1 MGEKNRVPPKKNSGK
16 FRGGSPKIFGN
27 FSQGRFGP
35 ARVAKGSPRVATWA
49 QHGRDSAEK
58 CAPSVAL
65 KKKVRFPAEISL
77 FFGGPEFSITQ
88 IA

>member
-1 MGEKNRVPPKKNSGK
+1 MGKKIGSPEKNSGK
-16 FRGGSPKIFGN
+16 FRRVPPKFSAIFPR
-27 FSQGRFGP
+27 GRFGP

-65 KKKVRFPAEISL
+65 KKKVRFPAEISI
-77 FFGGPEFSITQ
+77 FFGGPEFLIMQ